1 MIQGMF
7 MSKQWKNALA
17 AGVIL
22 ASAAG
27 AATAQA
33 EKEKGFYI
41 GGNAFYNEVFDA
53 DGTVTTSTAGG
64 IGALGAIPVVGDLL
78 NGLLGGL
85 GAGGG
90 ANANFETSYD
100 DDISYGFSFGYKFES
115 PFRLEFEYRQGEND
129 VDKVSGG
136 GVSLANDSTLEVTS
150 MMGNLW
156 YDFSAGERLRPYI
169 GFGLGQ
175 ANLDFGN
182 GDDDVTI
189 GQLGAGITY
198 YLTPRLALDAG
209 YRYSVADDA
218 SFKDAGTE
226 TEIEYSAQSVLV
238 GLRYNFFEA
247 QYGVQDADGDGVSDE
262 MDECPGTPRGVQVD
276 SVGCPLDGDNDGV
289 ADYLDQ
295 CPNTPAGAEVNA
307 VGCPLDGDNDG
318 VVDADDACPNTPAGE
333 AVMSNG
339 CAKDQA
345 VILRGVNFEL
355 NSAKLTMNA
364 ETILN
369 DVAATLT
376 SSPGFNVELQ
386 GHTDS
391 TGSDSYNMNLSQ
403 NRAKSVKSY
412 LVGSGVESSRLTAT
426 GYGEEQPVASNDTK
440 EGRAENRR
448 VELKVLGS
456 DAVAEPM
463 FYDEPMVE
471 EEPMVEDELMLDD
484 SAVEDELMVEDEPM
498 VEDESADEIM
508 MDEPAAEEEYQP
520 YEMSEDELDY

>member
-1 MIQGMF
+1 
-7 MSKQWKNALA
+7 MSKQWKTALA

-22 ASAAG
+22 ASAAS
-27 AATAQA
+27 AAMAEA
-33 EKEKGFYI
+33 EKEKGFYL
-41 GGNAFYNEVFDA
+41 GGNAFYNQVFDA
-53 DGTVTTSTAGG
+53 DGTVSTSSAGG
-64 IGALGAIPVVGDLL
+64 VGALGAIPVLGDLL
-78 NGLLGGL
+78 NGLLGG
-85 GAGGG
+85 GAA
-90 ANANFETSYD
+90 ANANFEASYD
-100 DDISYGFSFGYKFES
+100 DDYSYGVTFGYKFES
-115 PFRLEFEYRQGEND
+115 PYRLEFEYRQGEND
-129 VDKVSGG
+129 IDSLSGPG
-136 GVSLANDSTLEVTS
+136 GSLASDGTLEVTS

-175 ANLDFGN
+175 ANLDFGD
-182 GDDDVTI
+182 GDDDVLI

-198 YLTPRLALDAG
+198 YMTPRLAVDAG
-209 YRYSVADDA
+209 YRYSMSEDA
-218 SFKDAGTE
+218 SFESAATK
-226 TEIEYSAQSVLV
+226 TEIEYSAQSVMV
-238 GLRYNFFEA
+238 GLRYNFFDA
-247 QYGVQDADGDGVSDE
+247 QYGVKDADGDGVSDE
-262 MDECPGTPRGVQVD
+262 MDQCPGTPSGVQVD

-318 VVDADDACPNTPAGE
+318 VVDADDACPDTPAGQ

-391 TGSDSYNMNLSQ
+391 SGSDSYNMNLSQ
-403 NRAKSVKSY
+403 NRAKSVKNY

-426 GYGEEQPVASNDTK
+426 GYGEEQPIASNETS

-456 DAVAEPM
+456 EDAMVAAPM
-463 FYDEPMVE
+463 SY
-471 EEPMVEDELMLDD
+471 
-484 SAVEDELMVEDEPM
+484 DEPM
-498 VEDESADEIM
+498 VEDEPM
-508 MDEPAAEEEYQP
+508 LDEPMVEEAPMTVEEPMLEDEPVEEEYQS

>member
-7 MSKQWKNALA
+7 MSKQWKSALA

-27 AATAQA
+27 AAMAQA
-33 EKEKGFYI
+33 EKEKGYYI
-41 GGNAFYNEVFDA
+41 GGNAFYNDVFDA
-53 DGTVTTSTAGG
+53 DGTVTTEAAGG
-64 IGALGAIPVVGDLL
+64 IPGLSDIPVLGGLL
-78 NGLLGGL
+78 NGLLGG
-85 GAGGG
+85 GGG
-90 ANANFETSYD
+90 AGASGNFENSYD
-100 DDISYGFSFGYKFES
+100 TDFSFGATFGYKFES
-115 PFRLEFEYRQGEND
+115 PYRLELEYRQGEND
-129 VDKVSGG
+129 IDKVSTG
-136 GVSLANDSTLEVTS
+136 GVSVAGDGALEVTS
-150 MMGNLW
+150 IMGNLW
-156 YDFSAGERLRPYI
+156 YDFSAGERLRPYV

-175 ANLDFGN
+175 ANLDFGDA
-182 GDDDVTI
+182 DDDVMI

-198 YLTPRLALDAG
+198 YMTPRLAIDAG
-209 YRYSVADDA
+209 YRYSMSEDA
-218 SFKDAGTE
+218 SFRSGPTE

-238 GLRYNFFEA
+238 GLRYNFFDA

-318 VVDADDACPNTPAGE
+318 VVDADDACPDTPAGQP
-333 AVMSNG
+333 VMSNG

-369 DVAATLT
+369 DVATTLT

-403 NRAKSVKSY
+403 NRAKSVKNY
-412 LVGSGVESSRLTAT
+412 LVGNGVDSGRLTAT
-426 GYGEEQPVASNDTK
+426 GYGEEQPVASNDTS

-456 DAVAEPM
+456 DTVAEPM
-463 FYDEPMVE
+463 SYDEPMVE
-471 EEPMVEDELMLDD
+471 EPMVEDEPMLDD
-484 SAVEDELMVEDEPM
+484 SAVEEPAVEEEM
-498 VEDESADEIM
+498 E